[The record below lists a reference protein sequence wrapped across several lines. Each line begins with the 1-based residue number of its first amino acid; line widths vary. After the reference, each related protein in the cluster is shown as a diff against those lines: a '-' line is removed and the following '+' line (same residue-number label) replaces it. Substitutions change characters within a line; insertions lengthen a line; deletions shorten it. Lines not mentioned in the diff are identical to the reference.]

1 MNNGVSKVY
10 LKCHV
15 GIRVHLGTGIV
26 IMRHVGI
33 QEFTCFHLFLP
44 FHPEITILGL

>member
-1 MNNGVSKVY
+1 VY
-10 LKCHV
+10 LKV
-15 GIRVHLGTGIV
+15 YMPEFGVHFGTGIV

-33 QEFTCFHLFLP
+33 QESPGLPFLS